1 MNLIMWVD
9 RPDLQV
15 LEGDPKLRLVDLGED
30 RKQGISFCQS
40 CSTVLW
46 MEPPGNLNNAML
58 SPGTLQA
65 LEHFEPVAHVWAR
78 SALPWIEIPSN
89 TKKYATFPDDS
100 NELRRLWQEKEAQHG
115 RPKLI

>member
-15 LEGDPKLRLVDLGED
+15 LEGEPRLRLIDLGEG
-30 RKQGISFCQS
+30 RKQGVSICQG

-46 MEPPGNLNNAML
+46 MEPPGNPTNAIL

-65 LEHFEPVAHVWAR
+65 LDQFAPVAHVWTR
-78 SALPWIEIPSN
+78 SALPWVEIPSN
-89 TKKYATFPDDS
+89 AANYATFPEDS
-100 NELRRLWQEKEAQHG
+100 DELRRLWQEAQDDA
-115 RPKLI
+115 